1 MITNLNWL
9 SCLLSFLLLWLIHF
23 HFVLLQINHN
33 YEDFICIFSVKNNKK
48 AVNKIYTAELE
59 SSWTVSC
66 RSFSLSVS
74 AHTGSLR
81 AQQGWP
87 SRCPFRMFAAVLRSY
102 LIRLIP
108 VCTAAFIRLQIASPE
123 TGTLQGSRAQSR
135 GPWHPVPELRGP
147 FSTPGPDAHS
157 PHVLLLLRAF
167 NIFFSCFFI
176 LEFNCAFLS
185 NTTIILI
192 GNSLTVHI
200 RYLLCVPKISLHYLS
215 WMLQLS
221 CLIYWF
227 ALCFCPCNCLFA
239 AQNLCLSLLNVAFV
253 VTLSN
258 RIFVFCVHEKAREN
272 RRKDRYGSRYSNCS
286 SWHYCNAVGGGRCV
300 CVCVCVSD
308 YECVCAQGTHFQF
321 SYLVF

>member
-1 MITNLNWL
+1 MITNLKWL

-200 RYLLCVPKISLHYLS
+200 RYLLCVPKNISALFVLNATAQLFNLLVCFVFLS
-215 WMLQLS
+215 LQLFICGTKS
-221 CLIYWF
+221 LFITIKRGLRCHTLKSNIPL
-227 ALCFCPCNCLFA
+227 LCPWESKREQEKGPLRE
-239 AQNLCLSLLNVAFV
+239 SL
-253 VTLSN
+253 
-258 RIFVFCVHEKAREN
+258 
-272 RRKDRYGSRYSNCS
+272 
-286 SWHYCNAVGGGRCV
+286 
-300 CVCVCVSD
+300 
-308 YECVCAQGTHFQF
+308 Q
-321 SYLVF
+321 